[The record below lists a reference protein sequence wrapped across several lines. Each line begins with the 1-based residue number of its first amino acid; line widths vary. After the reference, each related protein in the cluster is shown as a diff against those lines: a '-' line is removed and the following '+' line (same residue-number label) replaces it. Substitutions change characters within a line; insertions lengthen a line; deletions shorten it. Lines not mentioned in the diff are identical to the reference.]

1 MKHAAQSNN
10 LIQPNQTESTLA
22 LALSRLGWFLHVYGS
37 SWRKFLNPISLSW
50 AEKTL
55 QLDPYI
61 LHTLKYSTSMD

>member
-1 MKHAAQSNN
+1 MKHAAQSTN

-22 LALSRLGWFLHVYGS
+22 LARLGWFLHVNGS

-61 LHTLKYSTSMD
+61 LHSLKYSTGMD